1 VRREVRLRVN
11 DLDADQQAA
20 VLRLDPIA
28 DREEYAEPAAALAS
42 SARGACASCAPPS
55 ASRRGAWRC
64 VPPTSASIAGRC
76 GDLAVVR
83 GVVSFVPPGLLE
95 RATAFRQGEALAA
108 GKICSHPALIR
119 FRERISEE
127 ADVPAT
133 WAER

>member
-1 VRREVRLRVN
+1 VET
-11 DLDADQQAA
+11 
-20 VLRLDPIA
+20 
-28 DREEYAEPAAALAS
+28 
-42 SARGACASCAPPS
+42 
-55 ASRRGAWRC
+55 SRC
-64 VPPTSASIAGRC
+64 F
-76 GDLAVVR
+76 LAVVR
-83 GVVSFVPPGLLE
+83 DVVSFVPPGLLE